1 EPMCRLTSWTTD
13 SGSVASDSRATAPT
27 IAWPESNRTMDG
39 VVGEP
44 SAFGSTTGAP
54 APLTCAT
61 TDIVVPRSIPN
72 AVFSA
77 TAHAPAPTLPVQSPH
92 RDGKGRGGEHK
103 QRDPVADQADRGMW
117 VQAGGLVQQLRIQP
131 GDAA

>member
-1 EPMCRLTSWTTD
+1 MCRLTSWTTE

-27 IAWPESNRTMDG
+27 MAWPDSKRTIDG

-44 SAFGSTTGAP
+44 SAFGRTTGRP
-54 APLTCAT
+54 APLTWAT

-77 TAHAPAPTLPVQSPH
+77 TAYAPAPSLPVEPPH
-92 RDGKGRGGEHK
+92 GDGKPRGG
-103 QRDPVADQADRGMW
+103 QDQQCYPVADQSDRAMR
-117 VQAGGLVQQLRIQP
+117 VQARGLVQQPRVQP
-131 GDAA
+131 GDA